1 MTATN
6 HALTGAV
13 IALAVKQPVLAVP
26 LAFVSHFV
34 LDAIPHFGIHEDDH
48 GKRNSHWLF
57 RTVISIDTVLA
68 VTMLIT
74 IPLLASETISWWVI
88 LLGMLAGIAPDSIWI
103 YRFIRNMRNK
113 LVRPYGRVAKFH
125 QDIQWSEKPW
135 GLSVEVAWVIASL
148 VTISVLS

>member
-26 LAFVSHFV
+26 LAFASHFV

-48 GKRNSHWLF
+48 VKRNSHWLF

-68 VTMLIT
+68 VAMIIT
-74 IPLLASETISWWVI
+74 IPLLANETVGWWVI
-88 LLGMLAGIAPDSIWI
+88 LLGMLAGIAPDTIWI
-103 YRFIRNMRNK
+103 YRFVRLMRNK

-125 QDIQWSEKPW
+125 QNIQWSEQPW
-135 GLSVEVAWVIASL
+135 GLNVEILWVIASL
-148 VTISVLS
+148 VVISILS

>member
-26 LAFVSHFV
+26 LAFASHFV

-48 GKRNSHWLF
+48 VKRNSHWLF

-68 VTMLIT
+68 N
-74 IPLLASETISWWVI
+74 ETTGWWVV
-88 LLGMLAGIAPDSIWI
+88 LLGMLAGIAPDTIWI
-103 YRFIRNMRNK
+103 YRFIRLMRNK
-113 LVRPYGRVAKFH
+113 LVRPYGRVARFH
-125 QDIQWSEKPW
+125 QNIQWSEKPW
-135 GLSVEVAWVIASL
+135 GLGVEIAWMVAAL
-148 VTISVLS
+148 VVISVLS

>member
-26 LAFVSHFV
+26 LAFASHFV

-48 GKRNSHWLF
+48 VKRNSHWLF

-68 VTMLIT
+68 VAMIIT
-74 IPLLASETISWWVI
+74 IPLLANETVGWWII
-88 LLGMLAGIAPDSIWI
+88 LLGMLAGIAPDTIWI
-103 YRFIRNMRNK
+103 YRFIRLMRNK

-125 QDIQWSEKPW
+125 QNIQWSEQPW
-135 GLSVEVAWVIASL
+135 GLNIEVVWVIASL
-148 VTISVLS
+148 VTISALS

>member
-26 LAFVSHFV
+26 LAFVSHFI

-48 GKRNSHWLF
+48 IKRNSHWLF

-68 VTMLIT
+68 IAMMIT
-74 IPLLASETISWWVI
+74 IPLLASETISWWII

-103 YRFIRNMRNK
+103 YRFIRSMRKK
-113 LVRPYGRVAKFH
+113 LVQPYGRVAKFH

-135 GLSVEVAWVIASL
+135 GLSIEVAWVIVSL

>member
-26 LAFVSHFV
+26 LAFVSHFI

-48 GKRNSHWLF
+48 AKRNSHWLF

-68 VTMLIT
+68 ITMLIT
-74 IPLLASETISWWVI
+74 IPLLASDIISWWVI

-103 YRFIRNMRNK
+103 YRFIRSMRNK

-125 QDIQWSEKPW
+125 QNIQWSEKPW
-135 GLSVEVAWVIASL
+135 GLSVEVVWMVASL
-148 VTISVLS
+148 VVISVLS